1 LISSETF
8 IQDNLRK
15 IKSKGKAYTNLL
27 KEINMKEIFGM
38 TNIMEKDIFFSQM
51 VLIMRVILAME
62 LDKAKEAG
70 ITVMAVN
77 FMAIGKMI
85 VKMDMVF
92 MWTNMEVDMKENM
105 KMIKNMEKEASIT
118 MEKEVT

>member
-1 LISSETF
+1 
-8 IQDNLRK
+8 
-15 IKSKGKAYTNLL
+15 
-27 KEINMKEIFGM
+27 MKEIFGM